1 MNRVVARWWD
11 PGEFCVPFALFC
23 GFQMFPHK
31 EALGLWW
38 GWRPSSSG
46 VAGERHVSP
55 GRRPCR
61 AVQAEPQAW
70 PRGPEA
76 DLFLFPAF
84 PALTPR
90 GPCRPVQGCLPG
102 RAGPGDSRRPREH
115 ARHCEPSGA
124 EPAPRPSGPAPP
136 GQCSPAPKRP
146 GPRAGQPEA
155 TPQPQSLELPSPG
168 APLRP
173 PPPRPLLQN
182 HGGGRG
188 CFPPTAPP
196 PPAACPGSPKPCV
209 GGCAPASGDV

>member
-1 MNRVVARWWD
+1 
-11 PGEFCVPFALFC
+11 
-23 GFQMFPHK
+23 MFPLHFSVVSK
-31 EALGLWW
+31 CSPTKRLWAC
-38 GWRPSSSG
+38 GG
-46 VAGERHVSP
+46 G
-55 GRRPCR
+55 GGR
-61 AVQAEPQAW
+61 AVVGW
-70 PRGPEA
+70 PGSATSHRGGAPDELSRRSHRRGLGALRRTCSCFRRSGA
-76 DLFLFPAF
+76 D
-84 PALTPR
+84 TS